1 MPSWFATGPLVMYR
15 PEAATVLVYPMYDGE
30 VAGPEGGGER
40 PEALAALMG
49 RTRAQVPALL
59 RSPATTTAL
68 AERAG
73 VSLAAAGQHAG
84 VLRGAGLVDTVRTGS
99 AVLHSLT
106 PLGWSLPAGV

>member
-1 MPSWFATGPLVMYR
+1 
-15 PEAATVLVYPMYDGE
+15 
-30 VAGPEGGGER
+30 
-40 PEALAALMG
+40 MG
-49 RTRAQVPALL
+49 RTRAQVLALL

-106 PLGWSLPAGV
+106 PLGVVPAGRGVRVRRGRYFSVRPAWRAQRMRGIWRGSRAYASVLAGVGRFRQS